1 LRIIILLGTLLVAFF
16 PEMNAQ
22 KTIEANFIDIPPVI
36 DGMITEGEWAVIDS
50 AIGFTQMEPRGGQP
64 ATEKTIAY
72 ICYDNENIYVAFIC
86 LDPEP
91 DRIVASFQNRDY
103 QTKGDDMV
111 ALVLDT
117 YNDQRSAYA
126 FLLNPLSTQT
136 DIRLIDDGKNS
147 DHNYDTEWSAAAIIN
162 QDGWVAELAIP
173 FKSINYRADNNTWG
187 INFGRVLR
195 KNSETSYWSGQLSED
210 LRPSQGGIL
219 ENIKPPSSTARLSLF
234 PYGTLR
240 YEDSDFTGI
249 HKEIKPDAGVDA
261 RIGITPQ
268 LTANLTYNPDF
279 ATVEG
284 DQEEINLT
292 RYEINFPEKRLFFQE
307 GNDLFS
313 TRIQTFYSRRIN
325 DIDYGGKVTGK
336 IGGINLNALS
346 TRTVAQPDQDEPA
359 AVFSAIRL
367 KGDILKS
374 STAGLTFVD
383 KSCKGGYA
391 RSLGADYMVNLGKTV
406 KLTGQFV
413 GSAPGDFKTHS
424 AWFVRA
430 ARENNIYHY
439 HVRYSHMGENF
450 RDNVNQT
457 GFVREDDARVI
468 DSDVSYRW
476 WMKNNIIEYL
486 SLSTRNNIF
495 WSQQGILRSW
505 NVTESARL
513 YMQNRFS
520 LEVSYNDEFKLY
532 EKKFYNHRYGGE
544 LGYNTDEWASAR
556 LGHTRG
562 QNFDRDFTRTT
573 FRARVKPVQ
582 KLGLEYRLDI
592 IRFDPDPGDNST
604 VLNILS
610 ANYNFTPDLWLRVF
624 AQNNTATERIYFYGL
639 FGWRFKPPFGAVY
652 LIYTTD
658 NELML
663 PEEYQLQ
670 SQILFLKLTYPILV
684 R

>member
-1 LRIIILLGTLLVAFF
+1 MQIKILIFSCFTALFSVL
-16 PEMNAQ
+16 NAQ
-22 KTIEANFIDIPPVI
+22 KTIETNFVDDPPVI
-36 DGMITEGEWAVIDS
+36 DGRISAGEWAVVDS
-50 AIGFTQMEPRGGQP
+50 ATGFTQMEPRGGQP
-64 ATEKTIAY
+64 ATEITIAY
-72 ICYDNENIYVAFIC
+72 ICYDNENIYAAFIC

-103 QTKGDDMV
+103 QTKGDDMI

-126 FLLNPLSTQT
+126 FLINPLSTQT

-147 DHNYDTEWSAAAIIN
+147 DHNWDTEWSAAAAIN

-173 FKSINYRADNNTWG
+173 FKSINYRADIDTWG
-187 INFGRVLR
+187 INFGRVIR

-210 LRPSQGGIL
+210 LRPSQGGTL
-219 ENIKPPSSTARLSLF
+219 TKIKTPASTARLSLF

-240 YEDSDFTGI
+240 YEDSDVTGI
-249 HKEIKPDAGVDA
+249 HKKVKPDAGVDA

-336 IGGINLNALS
+336 IGGVNLNALS
-346 TRTVAQPDQDEPA
+346 TRTVQQSDQDEPA
-359 AVFSAIRL
+359 AVFSAVRL

-383 KSCKGGYA
+383 KSWEGGYA
-391 RSLGADYMVNLGKTV
+391 RSLSADYAVNLGKTV

-439 HVRYSHMGENF
+439 HVRYSHWGENF
-450 RDNVNQT
+450 MENVNQT
-457 GFVREDDARVI
+457 GFVREENARVI
-468 DSDVSYRW
+468 DSDLSYRW
-476 WMKNNIIEYL
+476 WMKNSTIEYL

-495 WSQQGILRSW
+495 WSQQGVLRSW

-532 EKKFYNHRYGGE
+532 EKKFYNHQYGAE

-556 LGHTRG
+556 LGYTRG

-573 FRARVKPVQ
+573 FMARFKPVQ
-582 KLGLEYRLDI
+582 KLGLEYSLDV
-592 IRFDPDPGDNST
+592 IRFNPDPDNNST

-610 ANYNFTPDLWLRVF
+610 ASYNFTPDLWLRVF
-624 AQNNTATERIYFYGL
+624 AQNNTATERIYVYGL

-652 LIYTTD
+652 LIYTTN

-663 PEEYQLQ
+663 PDENQLH
-670 SQILFLKLTYPILV
+670 SKILFLKLTYPILV